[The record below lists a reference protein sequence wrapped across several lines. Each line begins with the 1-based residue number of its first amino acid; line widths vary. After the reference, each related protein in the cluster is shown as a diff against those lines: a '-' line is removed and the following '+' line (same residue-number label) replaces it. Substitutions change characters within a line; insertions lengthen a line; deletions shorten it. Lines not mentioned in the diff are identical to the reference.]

1 MLKDLCFE
9 IIQTCPNKC
18 IFCSSC
24 SDIEKDKIISFDQF
38 KLTID
43 YLMNHGGVEEISLS
57 GGEPFLHPDLLKMI
71 IYCKSYGIRTV
82 LFTSGIKKRT
92 IGTPEEMALV
102 EADFRKYYSQIRD
115 ITPEDIEKFTKRN
128 MDIINQY
135 NSKTF
140 SEITSN
146 DYRVLEQAGLDK
158 IVFDL
163 QAWEKEPYNEM
174 MGSQNTEEYVITSL
188 ANSSSTTIEKDAHF
202 IPTKVNYRELNGLVE
217 ILNYCKFDQ
226 LSILNFVPQGRGEIN
241 QDRLIMSDSEFTE
254 FIRLLNIQKTIFKG
268 KVRVGIPLMGE
279 AKHLCTAGFSK
290 MVIKYD
296 GTVLP
301 CPAFKEY
308 DLATLNKMG
317 IKTPNIYTDLDKVEI
332 HEGHR
337 KYPLCK
343 KLYDFNRSI

>member
-1 MLKDLCFE
+1 M
-9 IIQTCPNKC
+9 
-18 IFCSSC
+18 
-24 SDIEKDKIISFDQF
+24 ISFDLF
-38 KLTID
+38 KSTID
-43 YLMNHGGVEEISLS
+43 YLMSRGGVEEISLS

-71 IYCKSYGIRTV
+71 IYCKSYSIRTV
-82 LFTSGIKKRT
+82 LFTSGVKKRT
-92 IGTPEEMALV
+92 IRTPEEMRLV
-102 EADFRKYYSQIRD
+102 EADFRKYYSQIKD
-115 ITPEDIEKFTKRN
+115 ITPEDIKKFTKRN

-146 DYRVLEQAGLDK
+146 DYRILEQAGLDK

-163 QAWEKEPYNEM
+163 QAWEKEPFNKM
-174 MGSQNTEEYVITSL
+174 MGTQNTEEYVITSL

-202 IPTKVNYRELNGLVE
+202 IPTKVNYRELNDLVE
-217 ILNYCKFDQ
+217 ILNYCNFDQ
-226 LSILNFVPQGRGEIN
+226 LSILNFVPQGRGEIY
-241 QDRLIMSDSEFTE
+241 QDRLIMSDSEFTQ
-254 FIRLLNIQKTIFKG
+254 FIELFNNQKAIFKG
-268 KVRVGIPLMGE
+268 KLRVGIPLLGE

-308 DLATLNKMG
+308 DLATLNKLG
-317 IKTPNIYTDLDKVEI
+317 IKTPNIYTGLDKLEI
-332 HEGHR
+332 REGHR

-343 KLYDFNRSI
+343 RLYDFNRSI